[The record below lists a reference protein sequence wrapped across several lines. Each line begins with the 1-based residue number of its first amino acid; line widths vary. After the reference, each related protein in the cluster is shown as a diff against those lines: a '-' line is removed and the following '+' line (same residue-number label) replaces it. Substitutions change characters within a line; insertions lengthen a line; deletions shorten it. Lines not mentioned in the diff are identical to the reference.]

1 MSQKSQKKC
10 TMAKRKSDYAPGEN
24 PTSLENLKPRETF
37 YDECKKRWQI
47 MVTPTGWAGFK
58 ELAQE
63 VGLSASELIEQ
74 IGRREIEIKGLK
86 QHKK

>member
-1 MSQKSQKKC
+1 
-10 TMAKRKSDYAPGEN
+10 MAKKKSDYAPGEN
-24 PTSLENLKPRETF
+24 PASLENLKPRETF
-37 YDECKKRWQI
+37 YDERKERKQI
-47 MVTPTGWAGFK
+47 IVTPTGWAGFK

-63 VGLSASELIEQ
+63 IGLSASELIEQ